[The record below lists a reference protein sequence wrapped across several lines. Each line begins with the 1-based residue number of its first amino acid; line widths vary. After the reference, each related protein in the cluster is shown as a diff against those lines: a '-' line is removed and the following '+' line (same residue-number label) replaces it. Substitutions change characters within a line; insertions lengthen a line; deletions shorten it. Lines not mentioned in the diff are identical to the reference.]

1 MSQMTAKQAR
11 LVSPILTAVARGY
24 ESQAGFVGELLFPT
38 IQVPSRTGAIVVFG
52 SDAFTVTDTRRAPG
66 ANTKRLQTSYS
77 SQNYALVDHSLE
89 ALVPIE
95 IEEEASQVGIDQAA
109 GSIATVQDKM
119 DLEKEKAAAI
129 LATTAANYPTGNKA
143 TLSGADQF
151 SDANSDPFAIIDAA
165 KEAIRSKTGRR
176 PNTMALGPLVL
187 KALRNH
193 AKVLDRLSTATDRPP
208 ATIAQLQALFEIE
221 KIAEAGA
228 VEAVAGGGFA
238 DMWGKFAL
246 LAYSAPKT
254 LAQRGSMSY
263 GLTYQLATRPV
274 VEEGYADRNAKSMAY
289 PVTDAYQRVLVG
301 NTAGYLLSAA
311 VA

>member
-1 MSQMTAKQAR
+1 MSQMNAKQAR
-11 LVSPILTAVARGY
+11 LVNPVLTAVARGY
-24 ESQAGFVGELLFPT
+24 ESQTGFVGELLFPT
-38 IQVPSRTGAIVVFG
+38 IQVQSRTGTIVVFG

-66 ANTKRLQTSYS
+66 ASTKRLQISYGS
-77 SQNYALVDHSLE
+77 ENYALVDRSLE

-95 IEEEASQVGIDQAA
+95 IEEEAAQVGIDQVAN
-109 GSIATVQDKM
+109 SIATVQDKM

-129 LATTAANYPTGNKA
+129 LATTAANYPAGNKA

-151 SDANSDPFAIIDAA
+151 SHADSDPFAIVGVA
-165 KEAIRSKTGRR
+165 KQAIRSKTGRR
-176 PNTMALGPLVL
+176 PNVMALGPSVL
-187 KALRNH
+187 GALRTH
-193 AKVLDRLSTATDRPP
+193 PKVLDRLSTASDRPP
-208 ATIAQLQALFEIE
+208 ATIAQLQALFEIDQ
-221 KIAEAGA
+221 IVEAGA
-228 VEAVAGGGFA
+228 VEAATGGGFA

-274 VEEGYADRNAKSMAY
+274 VEDGYADRNAKSMAY